1 MIVAEAARVH
11 IGLQVRSDVVLT
23 HHPVFLFCAL
33 VELGYHFLQP
43 WHWVVRKKS
52 SPSPTGEQSK
62 NHVKI
67 PPARVE
73 QMEPKEKK
81 KKKEGGEEWKEKK
94 ARQGEK
100 RMSRDFFKR
109 RGLPDPQQPK

>member
-1 MIVAEAARVH
+1 LIVAEAARVH

-81 KKKEGGEEWKEKK
+81 KKRGWGGMERKKGQTGRKE
-94 ARQGEK
+94 
-100 RMSRDFFKR
+100 
-109 RGLPDPQQPK
+109 

>member
-1 MIVAEAARVH
+1 MLR
-11 IGLQVRSDVVLT
+11 
-23 HHPVFLFCAL
+23 
-33 VELGYHFLQP
+33 FLQLAL
-43 WHWVVRKKS
+43 
-52 SPSPTGEQSK
+52 SK
-62 NHVKI
+62 WSQ
-67 PPARVE
+67 R
-73 QMEPKEKK
+73 KK